1 MSKGD
6 VEMSKVSAAITHSG
20 AVDATTGLTIKST
33 SGFVDVE
40 AVRFTDKIGVSGD
53 PDLVSLSSSSVSV
66 SGTLKLLKISEL
78 APLGRPRLRL
88 MRPRVI
94 P

>member
-33 SGFVDVE
+33 SGFADE
-40 AVRFTDKIGVSGD
+40 AVRFTDAKIGVSGD

-78 APLGRPRLRL
+78 APLGRPLSH
-88 MRPRVI
+88 
-94 P
+94 